1 MLHTPLRPFISHLS
15 SLILITSPAFYLLLL
30 LLAAYLLRHKQR
42 TKNALLAT
50 AVAFTLFFTCRPIY
64 NLVSTMWSKGC
75 TSEIK
80 SGKVYHYG
88 IVLGGFGSWDEERTR
103 PEFGPCVDRL
113 LEGVQLYR
121 KGSIQKLVIAGDASN
136 RIYDNP
142 EKQNGNP
149 QAMRAYIQRFGVSP
163 ADLILE
169 NKALTTRENARYLL
183 ALIGDSLKKE
193 RPLVITSAE
202 HLRRALMTFEQEGI
216 PVDGY
221 ATDCIVKNK
230 NKSDLMPS
238 LSVMTDWQH
247 LLHEFIGYLY
257 YSI

>member
-1 MLHTPLRPFISHLS
+1 M
-15 SLILITSPAFYLLLL
+15 ITSPAFYLLLL

-42 TKNALLAT
+42 TKNTLLAT

-149 QAMRAYIQRFGVSP
+149 QAMRDYIQRFGVSP

-221 ATDCIVKNK
+221 ATDCIVKDK
-230 NKSDLMPS
+230 DDPKLLPS
-238 LSVMTDWQH
+238 LSVMNDWQH
-247 LLHEFIGYLY
+247 LLHEFIGYIY
-257 YSI
+257 YRLSK